1 MGRVV
6 GVLSALG
13 AALLFGS
20 VNVAARVALADGLQ
34 PLWVSALSYV
44 MGGVAL
50 SPVLLRSRVPR
61 ADLPR
66 LGVVVLAGAIAAPLL
81 LFYGLSRTSAVDG
94 SLLLNL
100 EMLFTAVLAFVVL
113 RERMRPREALG
124 LAAIAL
130 GAVLVSL
137 AARAEGATS
146 LLGAALVAA
155 AALGWGIDNTAS
167 TPLAKRLDPRA
178 LIAWKTLVGGAVVL
192 LAALALSGAP
202 GGSPRDWALAAG
214 AGLVGVAVSSV
225 LFYRALRHIGATRT
239 TVLFS
244 TSGLVGA
251 ALGHFVLGEAWTWL
265 HLAGAAA
272 GLAGIVVVA
281 THT

>member
-1 MGRVV
+1 MSRTA

-20 VNVAARVALADGLQ
+20 VNVAARVALQDGLQ

-44 MGGVAL
+44 VGGLAL
-50 SPVLLRSRVPR
+50 SPILLRARIPR

-66 LGVVVLAGAIAAPLL
+66 LGIVVLAGAIVAPLL

-113 RERMRPREALG
+113 RERMRAREALG
-124 LAAIAL
+124 LAAIAA

-137 AARAEGATS
+137 AARAEGSTS
-146 LLGAALVAA
+146 LLGAALVAL

-178 LIAWKTLVGGAVVL
+178 LIAWKTLLGGSVVVV
-192 LAALALSGAP
+192 AALALSGAP
-202 GGSPRDWALAAG
+202 AGTPRDWALAAG

-239 TVLFS
+239 TVIFS
-244 TSGLVGA
+244 LSSLVGA
-251 ALGHFVLGEAWTWL
+251 TLAHVLLGEPWTWL

-272 GLAGIVVVA
+272 GVAGVVA
-281 THT
+281 VATST